1 MATLKDIAQ
10 QAGVSITT
18 VSRVLNKDTTMA
30 VTGETRR
37 AIFEAAFELGYIP
50 PRQRLVQTDSK
61 VLRIGVADAH
71 IIIRGYQNINLAT
84 LQYLYSLLDL
94 PNRVE
99 FIQLSVNSAVEVDGI
114 IAFGDF
120 SPEET
125 QTLREISPRIV
136 FVCSSSEDFLYDRV
150 RLDIDFA
157 MRRALEYLKEKT
169 SGAPVAYIGGEY
181 TENNQTIGRRRR
193 EKIVSIMTEMGLYKP
208 ELVLLGELSKE
219 GGSSMANALFEKQ
232 MPKSLIIG
240 SDIVALGVLD
250 ILKERQISIGKKLN
264 VVVYR
269 DIDTVVLPKGKYAT
283 IRMYP
288 DLVWQKAIQ
297 MIMEQFDG
305 RTQAIHTVVPTRF
318 LFPK

>member
-1 MATLKDIAQ
+1 
-10 QAGVSITT
+10 
-18 VSRVLNKDTTMA
+18 
-30 VTGETRR
+30 
-37 AIFEAAFELGYIP
+37 
-50 PRQRLVQTDSK
+50 
-61 VLRIGVADAH
+61 
-71 IIIRGYQNINLAT
+71 
-84 LQYLYSLLDL
+84 
-94 PNRVE
+94 
-99 FIQLSVNSAVEVDGI
+99 
-114 IAFGDF
+114 
-120 SPEET
+120 
-125 QTLREISPRIV
+125 
-136 FVCSSSEDFLYDRV
+136 
-150 RLDIDFA
+150 
-157 MRRALEYLKEKT
+157 
-169 SGAPVAYIGGEY
+169 
-181 TENNQTIGRRRR
+181 
-193 EKIVSIMTEMGLYKP
+193 
-208 ELVLLGELSKE
+208 
-219 GGSSMANALFEKQ
+219 MANALFEKQ